1 MVRNK
6 KEGLMYTDNVTEK
19 DVTGIG
25 LPMLKADSR
34 QSPCGF
40 FIGYSY
46 ALR

>member
-1 MVRNK
+1 MR
-6 KEGLMYTDNVTEK
+6 YTDNVTEK

>member
-25 LPMLKADSR
+25 LSTVTKAH
-34 QSPCGF
+34 GA
-40 FIGYSY
+40 
-46 ALR
+46 AL